1 MSDNTSN
8 NDAMIR
14 NLEEINIQ
22 FNGAEAQARCFL
34 HTTNLT
40 AKSLMRLFDPWLQR
54 KSDSLIV
61 EDKDVSDLTN
71 GMLKEEEITQSEV
84 ENTDG
89 EIQDNDRDGWVDDVE
104 VLTTDERRQ
113 LLETIKPV
121 KLALM
126 KVDLKIY
133 SQECFCW
140 SYLHIAEASRI

>member
-1 MSDNTSN
+1 MDMTGQILGITSDNASN

-14 NLEEINIQ
+14 NLEDINIQ

-40 AKSLMRLFDPWLQR
+40 AKSLMRLFDPHLQR
-54 KSDSLIV
+54 KGDNLI
-61 EDKDVSDLTN
+61 EDEDVNDLMN
-71 GMLKEEEITQSEV
+71 GLFEEEEITHSEV
-84 ENTDG
+84 GYTDG
-89 EIQDNDRDGWVDDVE
+89 EIQDDNSDGWVDEVE
-104 VLTTDERRQ
+104 VLTTDERKQ

-133 SQECFCW
+133 LQECFC
-140 SYLHIAEASRI
+140 